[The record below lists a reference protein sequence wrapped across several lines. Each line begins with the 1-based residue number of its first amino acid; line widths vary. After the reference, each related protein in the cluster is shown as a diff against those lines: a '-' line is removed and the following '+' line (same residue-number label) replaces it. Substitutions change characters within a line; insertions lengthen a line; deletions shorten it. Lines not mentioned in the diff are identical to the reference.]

1 MPYGQRWIK
10 YKNVENYHTRWDT
23 LEQRVGREAEHMEKK
38 NVSRETERRKSEKKG
53 KKGKSTGKEK
63 PQKEGGP

>member
-1 MPYGQRWIK
+1 
-10 YKNVENYHTRWDT
+10 
-23 LEQRVGREAEHMEKK
+23 MEKK